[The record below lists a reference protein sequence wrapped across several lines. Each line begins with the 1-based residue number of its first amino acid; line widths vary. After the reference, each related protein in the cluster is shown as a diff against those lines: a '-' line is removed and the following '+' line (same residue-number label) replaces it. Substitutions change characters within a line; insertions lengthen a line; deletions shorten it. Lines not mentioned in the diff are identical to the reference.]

1 MKRHAQISL
10 CAIIIFI
17 SQFSILN
24 SLQAQ
29 DTVRM
34 TLDSCL
40 RYAYSHNLQVRAASL
55 NRESADVTLTGA
67 KMRFLPSLNA
77 SASEGWSWSDQTT
90 RSGSVGLN
98 GSLTLFNGLSNLLNY
113 RYSKLGA
120 QQSDLKVQQAE
131 NSVGIQIVKAYL
143 TVLMNEEK
151 LAYQR
156 EVLETSHQQQLEGE
170 VKYQVGRL
178 LESDYL
184 LLEANYTSS
193 QAEIDNTLL
202 TIEDNR
208 SELSTL
214 LDLNELVIEAIP
226 STDSLRASE
235 CVVPTYDTLLAQAR
249 RALPD
254 WQISEMEVEMARL
267 NVGMARSSFMPSLSL
282 NAGTSYNNGV
292 IVSDNPVTTINGGLN
307 SSLTLGLSVPI
318 LNHGSSLTQYKQ
330 SKINLQQAELQ
341 HQQTQIDLEN
351 DIQSLHITLQQA
363 LNRFRSAEA
372 LANAYRASYDVY
384 VLKFAEGAVTT
395 VEMLQQQDRYLS
407 ALNDYLQS
415 KYNYILAEK
424 QLDIYTGKEIKL

>member
-1 MKRHAQISL
+1 MMKNRTLI
-10 CAIIIFI
+10 AI
-17 SQFSILN
+17 L
-24 SLQAQ
+24 LLVTDAVTAQ

-40 RYAYSHNLQVRAASL
+40 RYAYSHNLQVRAATL
-55 NRESADVTLTGA
+55 NRESAEVTLTGA
-67 KMRFLPSLNA
+67 KMRFLPSISA

-90 RSGSVGLN
+90 RSGSVGLS
-98 GSLTLFNGLSNLLNY
+98 GSLTLFNGLENLLNY
-113 RYSKLGA
+113 RYSRIGA

-131 NSVGIQIVKAYL
+131 NSVGLQIVKAYL

-156 EVLETSHQQQLEGE
+156 EVLETSRQQQLEGE
-170 VKYQVGRL
+170 VKYHVGRL

-184 LLEANYTSS
+184 LLQANYTSA
-193 QAEIDNTLL
+193 QAEIDNTQL

-214 LDLNELVIEAIP
+214 LDRDDVVIDVIP

-235 CVVPTYDTLLAQAR
+235 CTVPTFDTLLAQAR

-254 WQISEMEVEMARL
+254 WQISEMDVEMARL
-267 NVGMARSSFMPSLSL
+267 NVGMARSSFLPTVSL
-282 NAGTSYNNGV
+282 NAGTSYNNGA
-292 IVSDNPVTTINGGLN
+292 IVSDNPITTINGGLN
-307 SSLTLGLSVPI
+307 TNLTLGLSVPI
-318 LNHGSSLTQYKQ
+318 LNRGASLTQYKQ
-330 SKINLQQAELQ
+330 SKINLQQAQLQ
-341 HQQTQIDLEN
+341 QRQTEVDIEN
-351 DIQSLHITLQQA
+351 DIQGLHLTLQQA

-372 LANAYRASYDVY
+372 LATAYRASYDVY

-395 VEMLQQQDRYLS
+395 VEMLQQQDHYLS

>member
-1 MKRHAQISL
+1 MNRLTKIL
-10 CAIIIFI
+10 FCASIIFNF
-17 SQFSILN
+17 QFSIFN
-24 SLQAQ
+24 STQAQ

-40 RYAYSHNLQVRAASL
+40 RYAYGHNITVRTAAL

-67 KMRFLPSLNA
+67 KLRFLPSINA
-77 SASEGWSWSDQTT
+77 SASEGLSWSDQTT
-90 RSGSVGLN
+90 RSGNVGIN
-98 GSLTLFNGLSNLLNY
+98 GSLTLFNGLNDLLNY

-120 QQSDLKVQQAE
+120 EQSSLKVQQAE
-131 NSVGIQIVKAYL
+131 NSVGIQIVQAYL

-151 LAYQR
+151 LAYQQ

-184 LLEANYTSS
+184 LLEANYTSA
-193 QAEIDNTLL
+193 QAEIDNTKL
-202 TIEDNR
+202 TIDDNR
-208 SELSTL
+208 SDLSQL
-214 LDLNELVIEAIP
+214 LDLNDRVIEAIP
-226 STDSLRASE
+226 STDSLKASD
-235 CVVPTYDTLLAQAR
+235 CAVPSYDTLLAQAR

-267 NVGMARSSFMPSLSL
+267 NVGMARSSFLPSLSL
-282 NAGTSYNNGV
+282 NAGTSYNNGA

-307 SSLTLGLSVPI
+307 TSLTLGLSVPI
-318 LNHGSSLTQYKQ
+318 LNRGTSLTQYKQ
-330 SKINLQQAELQ
+330 SKINLQQAQLQ
-341 HQQTQIDLEN
+341 NYQTQIDLEN
-351 DIQSLHITLQQA
+351 NIQTLHITLQQA

-415 KYNYILAEK
+415 KYSYILAEK